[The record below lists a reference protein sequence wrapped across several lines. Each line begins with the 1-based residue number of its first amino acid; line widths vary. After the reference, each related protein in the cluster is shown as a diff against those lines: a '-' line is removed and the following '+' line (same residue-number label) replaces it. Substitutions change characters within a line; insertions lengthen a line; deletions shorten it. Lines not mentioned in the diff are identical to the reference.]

1 MIGSLISGVGGSSST
16 ANNAGRDNTRMRE
29 ADPLSEI
36 KVASPP
42 VDVKRTAE
50 LSSVQQKMDKAQSL
64 IDDALD
70 EDTKGFQLNQNAAES
85 QKHDLKNKLAGA
97 EKEAKPK
104 SEKDPFAETNQYDDD
119 FEYDIEEELP
129 AEDEQPASARH
140 VETSGQGITVSQ
152 SLGVDPSV
160 DSLALEDYDHVE
172 PVERLM

>member
-1 MIGSLISGVGGSSST
+1 
-16 ANNAGRDNTRMRE
+16 
-29 ADPLSEI
+29 
-36 KVASPP
+36 
-42 VDVKRTAE
+42 
-50 LSSVQQKMDKAQSL
+50 MDKAQSL

-85 QKHDLKNKLAGA
+85 QKHDLKTKLAGA
-97 EKEAKPK
+97 EKDAKPK